1 MAQYTSLV
9 ELEKPLYSVQTEFS
23 DAHCHLNLFN
33 NIDEILTEA
42 RKKGVGLIITS
53 GGNAKDNK
61 ENCMLAERENVFA
74 VIGISPDSPVPK
86 PDFIEEIEKI
96 IKGSEKIVGI
106 GEIGIDVKE
115 VMEIGMQKKV
125 FKMQLELAN
134 KLDFPVVIHSRGALK
149 DVLEMIENLK
159 VKRAMFHF
167 FEGDEKQAVELAKKG
182 YLISI
187 PPAETEKR
195 KRVISEVGLESLV
208 VETDSPIV
216 GRAPA
221 DVIKVCAT
229 IAKLKDIP
237 IEDVA
242 ARTTENIRRLFYI

>member
-1 MAQYTSLV
+1 MAQYTNLM
-9 ELEKPLYSVQTEFS
+9 ELEKPMYSIQTEFS
-23 DAHCHLNLFN
+23 DAHCHLNLFK
-33 NIDEILTEA
+33 NIDEVLAET
-42 RKKGVGLIITS
+42 RKHGVGIIITS
-53 GGNAKDNK
+53 GGSEKDNK

-74 VIGISPDSPVPK
+74 VIGIGPDSPVPK
-86 PDFIEEIEKI
+86 SDFIEEVEKI

-106 GEIGIDVKE
+106 GEIGIDTRKE
-115 VMEIGMQKKV
+115 TEVGVQKKL

-149 DVLEMIENLK
+149 DILEIIEKVK

-167 FEGDEKQAVELAKKG
+167 FEGNEKQAIKLARKD

-195 KRVISEVGLESLV
+195 KRIIVGVGLENLV
-208 VETDSPIV
+208 AETDSPLV
-216 GRAPA
+216 GRTPA

-229 IAKLKDIP
+229 IAKLKNIP

-242 ARTTENIRRLFYI
+242 AKTTENIRRLFYI